1 MTSWKGVTM
10 QSNFTWSKAL
20 GTGSVVQATSAD
32 TAADPFNLNVMYGK
46 QAFDRR
52 FVYTMFVV
60 YQPPFF
66 KGQSGVLGHVL
77 GGWTF
82 APLFAAGGGQ
92 PLPVGTINSGGSFGE
107 GDSVAF
113 AANGNTENAVPITP
127 YRGGNSIHYTQG
139 SNGVGTGGLPVNL
152 FANPEAVYN
161 NFRNPILGLDTKDA
175 GWGVITGLPYWNMDM
190 SVKKEIKITE
200 RIGSEFQVIFT
211 NVLNHAQLLDPVGIA
226 LGSSGTFGNSP
237 GEGNGTNNAGPYSPR
252 SMEFGFRLRF

>member
-1 MTSWKGVTM
+1 MWSLWSDLDNGGFNFPRTMMNTPLNCGPTQTEIGCGGQLSSGVGINASIGHGNYNGGFATIRMSDWKGLTM

-32 TAADPFNLNVMYGK
+32 TAADPFNLDVMYGR

-92 PLPVGTINSGGSFGE
+92 PLPVGTINAGGSFGE
-107 GDSVAF
+107 GDSNNF
-113 AANGNTENAVPITP
+113 LANGNTENAVPITP
-127 YRGGNSIHYTQG
+127 YRGG
-139 SNGVGTGGLPVNL
+139 
-152 FANPEAVYN
+152 E
-161 NFRNPILGLDTKDA
+161 LDS
-175 GWGVITGLPYWNMDM
+175 PHC
-190 SVKKEIKITE
+190 
-200 RIGSEFQVIFT
+200 R
-211 NVLNHAQLLDPVGIA
+211 HA
-226 LGSSGTFGNSP
+226 
-237 GEGNGTNNAGPYSPR
+237 
-252 SMEFGFRLRF
+252 RLRRWRITRESVCEPGGGVQQLP